1 MRGSKRDREALG
13 NAESLQ
19 AKGGGGPAGLEAS
32 GPTEV
37 SWNRERDG
45 PCSEPGLNWA
55 GGVGPLLDFYQKW
68 QVTQLRLYIY

>member
-1 MRGSKRDREALG
+1 MRGSKRGREALG
-13 NAESLQ
+13 KAEPFQ

-55 GGVGPLLDFYQKW
+55 GGVGPPC
-68 QVTQLRLYIY
+68 

>member
-1 MRGSKRDREALG
+1 MKAGWEGVRGREAPG
-13 NAESLQ
+13 KAEPLQ

-55 GGVGPLLDFYQKW
+55 RGVGPLLDFYWK
-68 QVTQLRLYIY
+68 